1 MTCDTWDVVV
11 VPFPFTDSPAS
22 KRRPALVLS
31 LRAFNDGSA
40 GVVFGKLVR
49 IQHGPATVSVEDRSN
64 VSHCPTGW
72 EG

>member
-1 MTCDTWDVVV
+1 L
-11 VPFPFTDSPAS
+11 PSPPIGVTLETFH
-22 KRRPALVLS
+22 K
-31 LRAFNDGSA
+31 NA

-64 VSHCPTGW
+64 VSHCPPGW